1 VQATDRRRSVVVA
14 AKHRAPYGA
23 WRSPITSG
31 VVTSSIVSL
40 AAPQVDGGWTYWTE
54 GRPTEDGRTVIVRAA
69 PDGAIE
75 DVTPTPFNV
84 RTRVHEYGG
93 GAYLVDRGEIFF
105 SNFADGR
112 LYHQINHGPPIPI
125 TAEKEWRY
133 ADFVPDHVQDRLI
146 AVREDHIDP
155 SREAVNTLVA
165 LDRRGEREQIILASG
180 NDFYSSPRISADGA
194 RLAWLTWNHP
204 NMPWDSCELWVA
216 AFDPNGRLASAA
228 HVAGGDAESIFQP
241 EWSPDGSL
249 YFVSDRSGWWNL
261 YRLRGGETTQ
271 MTDLEAELGVPQWV
285 FGRSTYAILTPQHV
299 LCIANSEEIDDLRML
314 STESKDLQ
322 PIATPYTDISS
333 ICCTGDRAVFIGAS
347 AVQLPEVAQLHVADQ
362 RVEVLQQSG
371 ALDIDESW
379 FSRPQSIV
387 FPTTGGASAHAL
399 YYPPCNPEYEARTHE
414 LPPLLVGSHGGPTS
428 AYSTGLQLGG
438 VQYWTSRG
446 FAVVDVNYGGSTGYG
461 RAYRQRLDGQW
472 GVVDVDDCVNAAR
485 YLVEHG
491 LADPERLVIRGG
503 SAGGYTTLCAMTF
516 RDTFAAGA
524 SYFGIADLKV
534 FVRDTH
540 KFESRYLDRLIGQL
554 PEQHDLYRERSA
566 LPYIDQISRPIILF
580 QGLDDK
586 VVPPNQA
593 VLMADALRD
602 RGIPFAHVAFEGEG
616 HGFRKAENIRTMHDG
631 ELYFYSRIFGF
642 ELAEELEPI
651 VIENL

>member
-1 VQATDRRRSVVVA
+1 MVVA
-14 AKHRAPYGA
+14 AKHLAPYGA
-23 WRSPITSG
+23 WKSPITSD

-40 AAPQVDGGWTYWTE
+40 AAPQVDGEWTYWTE
-54 GRPTEDGRTVIVRAA
+54 GRPAEDGRTVIVRAA

-105 SNFADGR
+105 SNFADAR

-133 ADFVPDHVQDRLI
+133 ADFVADHVHGRLI
-146 AVREDHIDP
+146 AVREDHTDS
-155 SREAVNTLVA
+155 SREAVNALVA
-165 LDRRGEREQIILASG
+165 VDRRGENEQMVLASG
-180 NDFYSSPRISADGA
+180 NDFYSSPRISGDGGW
-194 RLAWLTWNHP
+194 LAWLTWNHP
-204 NMPWDSCELWVA
+204 NMPWDGCELWVA
-216 AFDPNGRLASAA
+216 AFDPEGRLASATR
-228 HVAGGDAESIFQP
+228 VAGGDAESIFQP

-261 YRLRGGETTQ
+261 YHLSDGESTQ

-285 FGRSTYAILTPQHV
+285 FGRSTYAILSPRHILGIV
-299 LCIANSEEIDDLRML
+299 HRDGLDGLHLL

-333 ICCTGDRAVFIGAS
+333 ICAAGECATGDRAVFIGAS
-347 AVQLPEVAQLHVADQ
+347 AVRLPELAQLHLGDQ
-362 RVEVLQQSG
+362 RLEVLQQSG
-371 ALDIDESW
+371 ALDIDETW
-379 FSRPQSIV
+379 FSRPRPIV
-387 FPTTGGASAHAL
+387 FPTAGGPSAHAL
-399 YYPPCNPEYEARTHE
+399 YYGPSNPEYDAPPGE

-446 FAVVDVNYGGSTGYG
+446 FAVVNVNYGGSTGYG
-461 RAYRQRLDGQW
+461 RVYRQRLDGQW

-485 YLVEHG
+485 YLVEQG
-491 LADPERLVIRGG
+491 LADPERLIIRGG

-524 SYFGIADLKV
+524 SYFGIADLEV
-534 FVRDTH
+534 FVHDTH

-554 PEQHDLYRERSA
+554 PEQRDLYRERSA
-566 LPYIDQISRPIILF
+566 LSYTGQMSRPIILF

-593 VLMADALRD
+593 VLMADALRG
-602 RGIPFAHVAFEGEG
+602 RGIPFAHIAFEGEG
-616 HGFRKAENIRTMHDG
+616 HGFRKADNIRTMHDG

-642 ELAEELEPI
+642 EPAEELEPV

>member
-1 VQATDRRRSVVVA
+1 MVVA
-14 AKHRAPYGA
+14 AKHLAPYGA
-23 WRSPITSG
+23 WKSPITSD

-40 AAPQVDGGWTYWTE
+40 AAPQVDGEWTYWTE
-54 GRPTEDGRTVIVRAA
+54 GRPAEDGRTMIVRAA

-105 SNFADGR
+105 SNFADAR

-133 ADFVPDHVQDRLI
+133 ADFVADHVHGRLI
-146 AVREDHIDP
+146 AVREDHTDS
-155 SREAVNTLVA
+155 SREAVNALVA
-165 LDRRGEREQIILASG
+165 VDRRGQNEQMVLASG
-180 NDFYSSPRISADGA
+180 NDFYSSPRISGDGGW
-194 RLAWLTWNHP
+194 LAWLTWNHP
-204 NMPWDSCELWVA
+204 NMPWDGCELWVA
-216 AFDPNGRLASAA
+216 AFDPEGRLASATR
-228 HVAGGDAESIFQP
+228 VAGGDAESIFQP

-261 YRLRGGETTQ
+261 YHLSDGESTQ

-285 FGRSTYAILTPQHV
+285 FGRSTYAILSPRHILGIV
-299 LCIANSEEIDDLRML
+299 HRDGLDGLHLL

-333 ICCTGDRAVFIGAS
+333 ICAAGECATGDRAVFIGAS
-347 AVQLPEVAQLHVADQ
+347 AVRLPELAQLHLGDQ
-362 RVEVLQQSG
+362 RLEVLQQSG
-371 ALDIDESW
+371 ALDIDETW
-379 FSRPQSIV
+379 FSRPRPIV
-387 FPTTGGASAHAL
+387 FPTAGGPSAHAL
-399 YYPPCNPEYEARTHE
+399 YYGPSNPEYDAPPGE

-446 FAVVDVNYGGSTGYG
+446 FAVVNVNYGGSTGYG
-461 RAYRQRLDGQW
+461 RVYRQRLDGQW

-485 YLVEHG
+485 YLVEQG
-491 LADPERLVIRGG
+491 LADPERLIIRGG

-524 SYFGIADLKV
+524 SYFGIADLEV
-534 FVRDTH
+534 FVHDTH

-554 PEQHDLYRERSA
+554 PEQRDLYRERSA
-566 LPYIDQISRPIILF
+566 LSYTGQMSRPIILF

-593 VLMADALRD
+593 VLMADALRG
-602 RGIPFAHVAFEGEG
+602 RGIPFAHIAFEGEG
-616 HGFRKAENIRTMHDG
+616 HGFRKADNIRTMHDG

-642 ELAEELEPI
+642 EPAEELEPV

>member
-1 VQATDRRRSVVVA
+1 MVVA
-14 AKHRAPYGA
+14 AKHLAPYGA
-23 WRSPITSG
+23 WKSPITSD

-40 AAPQVDGGWTYWTE
+40 AAPQVDGEWTYWTE
-54 GRPTEDGRTVIVRAA
+54 GRPAEDGRTVIVRAA

-75 DVTPTPFNV
+75 DVTPRPFNV

-105 SNFADGR
+105 SNFADAR

-133 ADFVPDHVQDRLI
+133 ADFVADHVHGRLI
-146 AVREDHIDP
+146 AVREDHTDS
-155 SREAVNTLVA
+155 SREAVNALVA
-165 LDRRGEREQIILASG
+165 VDRRGENEQMVLASG
-180 NDFYSSPRISADGA
+180 NDFYSSPRISGDGGW
-194 RLAWLTWNHP
+194 LAWLTWNHP
-204 NMPWDSCELWVA
+204 NMPWDGCELWVA
-216 AFDPNGRLASAA
+216 AFDPEGRLASATR
-228 HVAGGDAESIFQP
+228 VAGGHAESIFQP

-261 YRLRGGETTQ
+261 YHLSDGESTQ

-285 FGRSTYAILTPQHV
+285 FGRSTYAILSPRHILGIV
-299 LCIANSEEIDDLRML
+299 HRDGLDGLHLL

-333 ICCTGDRAVFIGAS
+333 ICAAGECATGDRAVFIGAS
-347 AVQLPEVAQLHVADQ
+347 AVRLPELAQLHLGDQ
-362 RVEVLQQSG
+362 RLEVLQQSG
-371 ALDIDESW
+371 ALDIDETW
-379 FSRPQSIV
+379 FSRPRPIV
-387 FPTTGGASAHAL
+387 FPTAGGPSAHAL
-399 YYPPCNPEYEARTHE
+399 YYGPSNPEYDAPPGE

-446 FAVVDVNYGGSTGYG
+446 FAVVNVNYGGSTGYG
-461 RAYRQRLDGQW
+461 RVYRQRLDGQW

-485 YLVEHG
+485 YLVEQG
-491 LADPERLVIRGG
+491 LADPERLIIRGG

-524 SYFGIADLKV
+524 SYFGIADLEV
-534 FVRDTH
+534 FVHDTH

-554 PEQHDLYRERSA
+554 PEQRDLYRERSA
-566 LPYIDQISRPIILF
+566 LSYTGQMSRPIILF

-593 VLMADALRD
+593 VLMADALRG
-602 RGIPFAHVAFEGEG
+602 RGIPFAHIAFEGEG
-616 HGFRKAENIRTMHDG
+616 HGFRKADNIRTMHDG

-642 ELAEELEPI
+642 EPAEELEPV

>member
-1 VQATDRRRSVVVA
+1 MVVA
-14 AKHRAPYGA
+14 AKHLAPYGA
-23 WRSPITSG
+23 WKSPITSD

-40 AAPQVDGGWTYWTE
+40 AAPQVDGEWTYWTE
-54 GRPTEDGRTVIVRAA
+54 GRPAEDGRTVIVRAA

-105 SNFADGR
+105 SNFADAR

-133 ADFVPDHVQDRLI
+133 ADFVADHVHGRLI
-146 AVREDHIDP
+146 AVREDHTDS
-155 SREAVNTLVA
+155 SREAVNALVA
-165 LDRRGEREQIILASG
+165 VDRRGENEQMVLASG
-180 NDFYSSPRISADGA
+180 NDFYSSPRISGDGGW
-194 RLAWLTWNHP
+194 LAWLTWNHP
-204 NMPWDSCELWVA
+204 NMPWDGCELWVA
-216 AFDPNGRLASAA
+216 AFDPEGRLASATR
-228 HVAGGDAESIFQP
+228 VAGGHAESIFQP

-261 YRLRGGETTQ
+261 YHLSDGESTQ

-285 FGRSTYAILTPQHV
+285 FGRSTYAILSPRHILGIV
-299 LCIANSEEIDDLRML
+299 HRDGLDGLHLL

-333 ICCTGDRAVFIGAS
+333 ICAAGECATGDRAVFIGAS
-347 AVQLPEVAQLHVADQ
+347 AVRLPELAQLHLGDQ
-362 RVEVLQQSG
+362 RLEVLQQSG
-371 ALDIDESW
+371 ALDIDETW
-379 FSRPQSIV
+379 FSRPRPIV
-387 FPTTGGASAHAL
+387 FPTAGGPSAHAL
-399 YYPPCNPEYEARTHE
+399 YYGPSNPEYDAPPGE

-446 FAVVDVNYGGSTGYG
+446 FAVVNVNYGGSTGYG
-461 RAYRQRLDGQW
+461 RVYRQRLDGQW

-485 YLVEHG
+485 YLVEQG
-491 LADPERLVIRGG
+491 LADPERLIIRGG

-524 SYFGIADLKV
+524 SYFGIADLEV
-534 FVRDTH
+534 FVHDTH

-554 PEQHDLYRERSA
+554 PEQRDLYRERSA
-566 LPYIDQISRPIILF
+566 LSYTGQMSRPIILF

-593 VLMADALRD
+593 VLMADALRG
-602 RGIPFAHVAFEGEG
+602 RGIPFAHIAFEGEG
-616 HGFRKAENIRTMHDG
+616 HGFRKADNIRTMHDG

-642 ELAEELEPI
+642 EPAEELEPV

>member
-1 VQATDRRRSVVVA
+1 MVVA
-14 AKHRAPYGA
+14 AKHLAPYGA
-23 WRSPITSG
+23 WKSPITSD

-40 AAPQVDGGWTYWTE
+40 AAPQVDGEWTYWTE
-54 GRPTEDGRTVIVRAA
+54 GRPAEDGRTVIVRAA

-75 DVTPTPFNV
+75 DVTPRPFNV

-105 SNFADGR
+105 SNFADAR

-133 ADFVPDHVQDRLI
+133 ADFVADHVHGRLI
-146 AVREDHIDP
+146 AVREDHTDS
-155 SREAVNTLVA
+155 SREAVNALVA
-165 LDRRGEREQIILASG
+165 VDRRGENEQMVLASG
-180 NDFYSSPRISADGA
+180 NDFYSSPRISGDGG

-204 NMPWDSCELWVA
+204 NMPWDGCELWVA
-216 AFDPNGRLASAA
+216 AFDPEGRLASATR
-228 HVAGGDAESIFQP
+228 VAGGHAESIFQP

-261 YRLRGGETTQ
+261 YHLSDGESTQ

-285 FGRSTYAILTPQHV
+285 FGRSTYAILSPRHILGIV
-299 LCIANSEEIDDLRML
+299 HRDGLDGLHLL

-333 ICCTGDRAVFIGAS
+333 ICTAGECATGDRAVFIGAS
-347 AVQLPEVAQLHVADQ
+347 AVRLPELAQLHLGDQ
-362 RVEVLQQSG
+362 RLEVLQQSG
-371 ALDIDESW
+371 ALDIDETW
-379 FSRPQSIV
+379 FSRPRPIV
-387 FPTTGGASAHAL
+387 FPTAGGPSAHAL
-399 YYPPCNPEYEARTHE
+399 YYGPSNPEYDAPPGE

-446 FAVVDVNYGGSTGYG
+446 FAVVNVNYGGSTGYG
-461 RAYRQRLDGQW
+461 RVYRQRLDGQW

-485 YLVEHG
+485 YLVEQG
-491 LADPERLVIRGG
+491 LADPERLIIRGG

-524 SYFGIADLKV
+524 SYFGIADLEV
-534 FVRDTH
+534 FVHDTH

-554 PEQHDLYRERSA
+554 PEQRDLYRERSA
-566 LPYIDQISRPIILF
+566 LSYTGQMSRPIILF

-593 VLMADALRD
+593 VLMADALRG
-602 RGIPFAHVAFEGEG
+602 RGIPFAHIAFEGEG
-616 HGFRKAENIRTMHDG
+616 HGFRKADNIRTMHDG

-642 ELAEELEPI
+642 EPAEELEPI